1 MAGKGMAMR
10 LVVALLFGGLGA
22 GATALI
28 YTERDVLFQWGWARA
43 AGRFQP
49 EPDETL
55 HRAARDYAE
64 GQSPGRVCVSKW
76 VGKDD
81 KHVYLALGC
90 ARFEEKLG
98 EVQAHGGD
106 SGYVAARF
114 RYSGQEV
121 RSFEQPRA
129 KAYENG
135 LRRLFPKEAADRM
148 RSVSLADFHRQGLAR
163 MAERG
168 NSP

>member
-1 MAGKGMAMR
+1 MARNDVAVR
-10 LVVALLFGGLGA
+10 LAVALLFGGLGA

-28 YTERDVLFQWGWARA
+28 YTERDTFFQWDWAKP

-55 HRAARDYAE
+55 RRAARDYAE
-64 GQSPGRVCVSKW
+64 AHSPGQACVEKW

-81 KHVYLALGC
+81 KHAYLALGC
-90 ARFEEKLG
+90 ARFVETLG
-98 EVQAHGGD
+98 EVRAHGGD
-106 SGYVAARF
+106 PGYVATRF
-114 RYSGQEV
+114 RYSGHEI
-121 RSFEQPRA
+121 RGFEQPRA
-129 KAYENG
+129 KSYENG
-135 LRRLFPKEAADRM
+135 LRRLFPKEAADRL
-148 RSVSLADFHRQGLAR
+148 RAISLADFHRQGLTR